1 MKSMRSKLTT
11 FLGIGICI
19 GLLLALLSCASAPK
33 GTASKEGE
41 KKAPPDWVLTPPK
54 ETAQYYFF
62 VGSASDPKGDAVRAE
77 EQAVYSLI
85 AEITR
90 YLGVRVTS
98 ETTSEARAT
107 LDRFQAQVTQQVKQ
121 EGAARVSGLRVADK
135 FIQREGDRV
144 SVYILAQYDR
154 AELEKEKARI
164 AAIFQ
169 EQVDAVAIPESKG
182 KRLET
187 QGDLFGAIRSYI
199 EAAIAAATSKVENA
213 DIKFER
219 NINNAK
225 RVVSRIGLVP
235 LTKEVSGM
243 IGEPLPASFRVKIV
257 DGQAES
263 DPPVAGA
270 EVQVSYKE
278 ARSLG
283 RPTVRTVALKS
294 GEDGIVEFKHP
305 VPTFVGKESVVMV
318 LDLSS
323 YLTPL
328 ENVPR
333 QYRSLVNSL
342 EDLVLSKRVDLPYT
356 VVSRAKNIPTGVVV
370 LDLDAAGNPT
380 GSSRTMAGVLE
391 GLTEEGFKA
400 VSISLDPVALKGK
413 GDSDIIRA
421 IASQFGDQIDRIVF
435 GSVAIDEFI
444 ENRGQFQ
451 VRVTGTLKAAELKT
465 GQVLY
470 TKRMLKRSIGSN
482 AEAAIGA
489 AFRNLGLDFGKDLAR
504 NLP

>member
-1 MKSMRSKLTT
+1 MKSIRSKLMIFLMRGMLITM
-11 FLGIGICI
+11 FLG
-19 GLLLALLSCASAPK
+19 LFSCAGTPK
-33 GTASKEGE
+33 GATAKEPE
-41 KKAPPDWVLTPPK
+41 RKTPPDWVLTPPK
-54 ETAQYYFF
+54 ETAQHSFF
-62 VGSASDPKGDAVRAE
+62 VGSASDPKGDAAKAE
-77 EQAVYSLI
+77 EQAVYNLI

-98 ETTSEARAT
+98 ETTSEAKAT
-107 LDRFQAQVTQQVKQ
+107 LDRFQAQVTQQIKQ
-121 EGAARVSGLRVADK
+121 EGSARVTGLRVVDK
-135 FIQREGDRV
+135 FIQKEGERV
-144 SVYILAQYDR
+144 SVYILAQYER

-164 AAIFQ
+164 AAVFQ
-169 EQVDAVAIPESKG
+169 EQVDAVAIPETKG

-199 EAAIAAATSKVENA
+199 EAAVAAATSKVENA

-225 RVVSRIGLVP
+225 RVVSRIGLVS
-235 LTKEVSGM
+235 LTKEMSGM
-243 IGEPLPASFRVKIV
+243 IGEPLPSSFKVKIV
-257 DGQAES
+257 DGQGPA

-270 EVQVSYKE
+270 DVQVSYKE
-278 ARSLG
+278 ARSGG
-283 RPTVRTVALKS
+283 RPAVRTVSLKS
-294 GEDGIVEFKHP
+294 GEDGIVEFNHP

-318 LDLSS
+318 LDLSA

-342 EDLVLSKRVDLPYT
+342 EDLILSRRVDIPYT
-356 VVSRAKNIPTGVVV
+356 VVSRARNIPTGVIV

-380 GSSRTMAGVLE
+380 GSSRTLSGVLE
-391 GLTEEGFKA
+391 ALTEEGFKA
-400 VSISLDPVALKGK
+400 VSISLDPVTLKGK

-421 IASQFGDQIDRIVF
+421 MASQFGDQIERIVF
-435 GSVAIDEFI
+435 GTVAIDEFI

-451 VRVTGTLKAAELKT
+451 VRVTGTLKAAEVKT

-489 AFRNLGLDFGKDLAR
+489 AFRNLGIDFGKDLAR

>member
-1 MKSMRSKLTT
+1 
-11 FLGIGICI
+11 
-19 GLLLALLSCASAPK
+19 
-33 GTASKEGE
+33 
-41 KKAPPDWVLTPPK
+41 
-54 ETAQYYFF
+54 
-62 VGSASDPKGDAVRAE
+62 
-77 EQAVYSLI
+77 
-85 AEITR
+85 
-90 YLGVRVTS
+90 
-98 ETTSEARAT
+98 
-107 LDRFQAQVTQQVKQ
+107 
-121 EGAARVSGLRVADK
+121 
-135 FIQREGDRV
+135 
-144 SVYILAQYDR
+144 
-154 AELEKEKARI
+154 
-164 AAIFQ
+164 
-169 EQVDAVAIPESKG
+169 
-182 KRLET
+182 
-187 QGDLFGAIRSYI
+187 
-199 EAAIAAATSKVENA
+199 
-213 DIKFER
+213 
-219 NINNAK
+219 
-225 RVVSRIGLVP
+225 VSRIGLVP

>member
-1 MKSMRSKLTT
+1 MKSIGSKAMT
-11 FLGIGICI
+11 FLWRGIYLGMLLGI
-19 GLLLALLSCASAPK
+19 LSCASAPK
-33 GTASKEGE
+33 STETKEVE
-41 KKAPPDWVLTPPK
+41 KKAPPDWVLSPPK
-54 ETAQYYFF
+54 ETAQHYFF
-62 VGSASDPKGDAVRAE
+62 VGSASDPKGDATKAE
-77 EQAVYSLI
+77 EQAVYNLI

-90 YLGVRVTS
+90 YLGVRITS
-98 ETTSEARAT
+98 ETTSEAKAT
-107 LDRFQAQVTQQVKQ
+107 LDKFQAQVTQQVKQ
-121 EGAARVSGLRVADK
+121 EGSARVSGLRVSDK
-135 FIQREGDRV
+135 FIQREGERV

-187 QGDLFGAIRSYI
+187 QGDLFGAVRSYI
-199 EAAIAAATSKVENA
+199 EAAVAATTSKVENA

-219 NINNAK
+219 NINHAK

-235 LTKEVSGM
+235 LTQEVSGM
-243 IGEPLPASFRVKIV
+243 IGEPLPASFRVKVV
-257 DGQAES
+257 DGQGES
-263 DPPVAGA
+263 DPPVEGA
-270 EVQVSYKE
+270 EVQISYKE
-278 ARSLG
+278 ARSGG

-294 GEDGIVEFKHP
+294 GDDGIVEFNHP
-305 VPTFVGKESVVMV
+305 VPTFVGKESVAMV

-323 YLTPL
+323 YLPPL
-328 ENVPR
+328 ENAPR

-356 VVSRAKNIPTGVVV
+356 VISRAKNIPTGVVV
-370 LDLDAAGNPT
+370 LDLDAAGNPI

-391 GLTEEGFKA
+391 GLMEEGFKA
-400 VSISLDPVALKGK
+400 VSVSLDPVALKGK
-413 GDSDIIRA
+413 GDADIIRA
-421 IASQFGDQIDRIVF
+421 VASQFGEQIERIVF
-435 GSVAIDEFI
+435 GTVAIDEFI

-470 TKRMLKRSIGSN
+470 AKRMLKRSIGSN
-482 AEAAIGA
+482 AEATIGA

-504 NLP
+504 SLP